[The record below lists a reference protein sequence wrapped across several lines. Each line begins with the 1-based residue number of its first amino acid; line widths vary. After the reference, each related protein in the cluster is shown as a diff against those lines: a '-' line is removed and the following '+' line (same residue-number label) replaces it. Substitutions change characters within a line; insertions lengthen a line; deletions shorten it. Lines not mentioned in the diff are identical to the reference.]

1 MPGEFDPLCNPKPQS
16 QKKTIKTATQLRKEG
31 WDQMGRGKNVERGK
45 IQIVRNVVNTCLPPS
60 LPSPTPQVSSLS
72 GKCHGD
78 EGDAEIEP
86 FKGDKIY

>member
-31 WDQMGRGKNVERGK
+31 WDEAKMWKEGKFKLSVTSLTRAS
-45 IQIVRNVVNTCLPPS
+45 LPPS
-60 LPSPTPQVSSLS
+60 PPQLLKCLHSPENVT
-72 GKCHGD
+72 GRR
-78 EGDAEIEP
+78 GDAEIEP